1 MDYVIKNDRN
11 LYIRL
16 NKQGLPVACGQSNK
30 GLFTNDKAR
39 NIVDN
44 LPKHL
49 KKLRFKVEAIPD
61 TVKPKVVETPKVL
74 VKDAYEQAIGISSW
88 LNKFGEYSKTIDDAK
103 ARKEDLLLSLSNI
116 DRKLSNELH
125 KIELEA
131 WKNAC
136 SGYFEY
142 KEIKHITEERRKI
155 KDELFILN
163 CILDT
168 DCKNLTLNKLDTL
181 SNKLASRK
189 FVYRIV
195 EDESDEM

>member
-16 NKQGLPVACGQSNK
+16 NKQGLPVSCGQSNK

-88 LNKFGEYSKTIDDAK
+88 LNKFGEYSKTIDEAK
-103 ARKEDLLLSLSNI
+103 SRKEDLLLS
-116 DRKLSNELH
+116 
-125 KIELEA
+125 
-131 WKNAC
+131 
-136 SGYFEY
+136 
-142 KEIKHITEERRKI
+142 KEEVIPKRITNTKENKVYNKDLNTFNTLFLVIKSYIIR
-155 KDELFILN
+155 
-163 CILDT
+163 
-168 DCKNLTLNKLDTL
+168 
-181 SNKLASRK
+181 
-189 FVYRIV
+189 
-195 EDESDEM
+195 

>member
-11 LYIRL
+11 LYILL
-16 NKQGLPVACGQSNK
+16 NKQGLPVSCGQSNK

-74 VKDAYEQAIGISSW
+74 VKDVYEQAIGISLW
-88 LNKFGEYSKTIDDAK
+88 LNKFGEYSKTIDEAK

>member
-30 GLFTNDKAR
+30 GLFANDKAR

-61 TVKPKVVETPKVL
+61 IVNPKVVEIPKVL
-74 VKDAYEQAIGISSW
+74 VKDVYEQAIGISAW
-88 LNKFGEYSKTIDDAK
+88 LNKFGEYSKTIDEAK
-103 ARKEDLLLSLSNI
+103 ARKEDLLLSLSNV

>member
-16 NKQGLPVACGQSNK
+16 NKQGLPVSCGQSNK
-30 GLFTNDKAR
+30 GLFTNDKAC

-61 TVKPKVVETPKVL
+61 IVNPNVVETPKVL
-74 VKDAYEQAIGISSW
+74 VKDVYEQAIGISAW
-88 LNKFGEYSKTIDDAK
+88 LNKFGEYSRTIDEAK
-103 ARKEDLLLSLSNI
+103 SRKEDLLLSLSNV

-195 EDESDEM
+195 EDENDEM

>member
-16 NKQGLPVACGQSNK
+16 NKQGLPVSCGQSNK

-74 VKDAYEQAIGISSW
+74 VKDVYEQAIGISSW
-88 LNKFGEYSKTIDDAK
+88 LNKFGEYSKTIDEAK

-131 WKNAC
+131 WKNSC
-136 SGYFEY
+136 NGYFEY

>member
-16 NKQGLPVACGQSNK
+16 NKQGLPVSCGQSNK

-61 TVKPKVVETPKVL
+61 TVKPNVVETPKVL

-88 LNKFGEYSKTIDDAK
+88 LNKFGEYSKTIDEAK
-103 ARKEDLLLSLSNI
+103 SRKEDLLLSLSNV

>member
-16 NKQGLPVACGQSNK
+16 NKQGLPVSCGQSNK

-61 TVKPKVVETPKVL
+61 IVNPKVVETPKVL

-88 LNKFGEYSKTIDDAK
+88 LNKFGEYCKTIDEAK
-103 ARKEDLLLSLSNI
+103 SRKEDLLLSLSNV

-195 EDESDEM
+195 EDESYEM

>member
-168 DCKNLTLNKLDTL
+168 DCKNLTLNKLDAL

>member
-16 NKQGLPVACGQSNK
+16 NRQGLPVSCGQSNK

-88 LNKFGEYSKTIDDAK
+88 LNKFGEYSKTIDEAK
-103 ARKEDLLLSLSNI
+103 AGKEDLLLSLSNI

>member
-1 MDYVIKNDRN
+1 MDYVIKNNRN

-30 GLFTNDKAR
+30 GLFANDKAR

-74 VKDAYEQAIGISSW
+74 VKDVYEQAIGISSW
-88 LNKFGEYSKTIDDAK
+88 LNKFGEYSKTIDEAK

-168 DCKNLTLNKLDTL
+168 DCKNLTLNKLDAL

>member
-1 MDYVIKNDRN
+1 MDYVIKNNRN

-30 GLFTNDKAR
+30 GLFANDKAR

-61 TVKPKVVETPKVL
+61 TVKPEVVETPKVL
-74 VKDAYEQAIGISSW
+74 VKDVYEQAIGISSW
-88 LNKFGEYSKTIDDAK
+88 LNKFGEYSKTIDEAK
-103 ARKEDLLLSLSNI
+103 SRKEDLLLSLSNV

-163 CILDT
+163 CILDK

>member
-16 NKQGLPVACGQSNK
+16 NKQGLPVSCGQSNK

-61 TVKPKVVETPKVL
+61 IVKPKVVETPKVL

-88 LNKFGEYSKTIDDAK
+88 LNKFGEYSKTIDEAK
-103 ARKEDLLLSLSNI
+103 SRKEDLLLSLSNV

>member
-1 MDYVIKNDRN
+1 MDYVIKNNRN

-30 GLFTNDKAR
+30 GLFANDKAR

-61 TVKPKVVETPKVL
+61 TVKPEVVETPKVL
-74 VKDAYEQAIGISSW
+74 VKDVYEQAIGISSW
-88 LNKFGEYSKTIDDAK
+88 LNKFGEYSKTIDEAK
-103 ARKEDLLLSLSNI
+103 SRKEDLLLSLSNV

-195 EDESDEM
+195 EDENDEM

>member
-1 MDYVIKNDRN
+1 MDHVIKNDRN

-16 NKQGLPVACGQSNK
+16 NKQGLPVSCGQSNK

-88 LNKFGEYSKTIDDAK
+88 LNKFGEYSKTIDEAK
-103 ARKEDLLLSLSNI
+103 SRKEDLLLSLSNV

>member
-16 NKQGLPVACGQSNK
+16 NKQGLPVSCGQSNK

-61 TVKPKVVETPKVL
+61 IVNPKVVETPKVL

-88 LNKFGEYSKTIDDAK
+88 LNKFGEYCKTIDEAK
-103 ARKEDLLLSLSNI
+103 SRKEDLLLSLSNV

>member
-16 NKQGLPVACGQSNK
+16 NKQGLPVSCGQSNK

-61 TVKPKVVETPKVL
+61 TVKPKVVETPKVI
-74 VKDAYEQAIGISSW
+74 VQDVYEQAIGISSW
-88 LNKFGEYSKTIDDAK
+88 LNKFGEYSKTIDEAK

>member
-16 NKQGLPVACGQSNK
+16 NKQGLPVSCGQSNK

-88 LNKFGEYSKTIDDAK
+88 INKFGEYSKTIDEAK

>member
-16 NKQGLPVACGQSNK
+16 NKQGLPVSCGQSNK

-61 TVKPKVVETPKVL
+61 TVKPKVIETPKVL

-88 LNKFGEYSKTIDDAK
+88 LNKFGEYSKTIDEAK
-103 ARKEDLLLSLSNI
+103 SRKEDLLLSLSNV

>member
-88 LNKFGEYSKTIDDAK
+88 LNKFGEYSKTIDEAK
-103 ARKEDLLLSLSNI
+103 SRKEDLLLSLSNV

>member
-61 TVKPKVVETPKVL
+61 IVNPKVVETPKVL
-74 VKDAYEQAIGISSW
+74 VKDVYKQAIGISAW
-88 LNKFGEYSKTIDDAK
+88 LNKFGEYSKTIDEAK
-103 ARKEDLLLSLSNI
+103 ARKEDLLLSLSNV

-142 KEIKHITEERRKI
+142 KEIKCITEERRKI
-155 KDELFILN
+155 KDELFVLN

-195 EDESDEM
+195 EDENDEM

>member
-39 NIVDN
+39 NIADN

-61 TVKPKVVETPKVL
+61 TVNPKVVETPKVL
-74 VKDAYEQAIGISSW
+74 VKDVYEQAIGISAW
-88 LNKFGEYSKTIDDAK
+88 LNKFGEYSKTIDEAK
-103 ARKEDLLLSLSNI
+103 ARKEDLLLSLSNV

-142 KEIKHITEERRKI
+142 KEIKHITEERRRI

-195 EDESDEM
+195 EDENDEM

>member
-1 MDYVIKNDRN
+1 MDYVIKNNRN

-30 GLFTNDKAR
+30 GLFANDKAR

-61 TVKPKVVETPKVL
+61 TVKPEVVETPKVL
-74 VKDAYEQAIGISSW
+74 VKDVYEQAIGISSW
-88 LNKFGEYSKTIDDAK
+88 LNKFGEYSKTIDEAK
-103 ARKEDLLLSLSNI
+103 SRKEDLLLSLSNV

>member
-30 GLFTNDKAR
+30 GLFANDKAR

-61 TVKPKVVETPKVL
+61 TVNPKVVETPKVL
-74 VKDAYEQAIGISSW
+74 VKDVYEQAIGISSW
-88 LNKFGEYSKTIDDAK
+88 LNKFGEYSKTIDEAK
-103 ARKEDLLLSLSNI
+103 ARKEDLLLSLSNV

>member
-16 NKQGLPVACGQSNK
+16 NKQGLPVSCGQSNK

-61 TVKPKVVETPKVL
+61 IVNPNIVETPKVL
-74 VKDAYEQAIGISSW
+74 VKDIYEQAIGISAW
-88 LNKFGEYSKTIDDAK
+88 LNKFGEYSKTIDEAK
-103 ARKEDLLLSLSNI
+103 ARKEDLLLSLSNV

-195 EDESDEM
+195 EDENDEM

>member
-1 MDYVIKNDRN
+1 M
-11 LYIRL
+11 YIRL
-16 NKQGLPVACGQSNK
+16 NKQGLPVSCGQSNK

-88 LNKFGEYSKTIDDAK
+88 LNKFGEYSKTIDEAK
-103 ARKEDLLLSLSNI
+103 ARKEDLLLSLSNVG
-116 DRKLSNELH
+116 RKLSNELH

-131 WKNAC
+131 WKDAC